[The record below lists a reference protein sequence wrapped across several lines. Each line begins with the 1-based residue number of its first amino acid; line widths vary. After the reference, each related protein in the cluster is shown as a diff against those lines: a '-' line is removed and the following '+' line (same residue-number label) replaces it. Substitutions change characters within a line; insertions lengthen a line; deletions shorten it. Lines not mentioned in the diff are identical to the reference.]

1 MLKIQ
6 MNAAIL
12 MMAFKSMKVKLETK
26 LSLMDGELQLLIQLV
41 LESKSKCE
49 FKGEYCES
57 NRSKYK
63 KK

>member
-1 MLKIQ
+1 
-6 MNAAIL
+6 
-12 MMAFKSMKVKLETK
+12 MAFKSIKVKLETK
-26 LSLMDGELQLLIQLV
+26 LSWIDDELQLLIPLV

-49 FKGEYCES
+49 YKGEYCES